1 MSYFAAETINN
12 TNGTNELVPCGDN
25 GLTST
30 LTVCMDHIENAI
42 VTMGSLTRTID
53 NLTDNYIEI
62 GENAFVHR
70 ASLVRCAL
78 EGTAHSLCS
87 ILPPTETQ
95 LDIAKALATGALA
108 ICEAN
113 GSGSDIYAIT
123 PISACIRGI
132 ENAVASVSSVAC
144 CIDEFSEKYI
154 EIDECNFIAN
164 ATLMRHAFG
173 TVFYSVRDILTSA
186 ESQLEIAK
194 KLADLVVSASQEY
207 FAADNGVG
215 KEAV

>member
-12 TNGTNELVPCGDN
+12 TNGINELVPCGDN

-42 VTMGSLTRTID
+42 VTMGSLVRTID

-113 GSGSDIYAIT
+113 DSGIDSIT
-123 PISACIRGI
+123 TLSACIRGI

-154 EIDECNFIAN
+154 EIDESDFISN
-164 ATLMRHAFG
+164 AALMRHAFG

-186 ESQLEIAK
+186 EGQLEIAK
-194 KLADLVVSASQEY
+194 KLADLVVSASQES
-207 FAADNGVG
+207 FSAADNDVE